1 VHAGKCIDRGVYTFS
16 CGCHQSIMRAR
27 TWYLDRG
34 FYPME
39 VGPRYM
45 YIQTDGGHADR
56 GSDGDWIGG
65 RIRGD
70 VRLVRI
76 YVHTMCAYPQWRY
89 EAAQVYIHRVALCA
103 VR

>member
-1 VHAGKCIDRGVYTFS
+1 
-16 CGCHQSIMRAR
+16 MRAR

-76 YVHTMCAYPQWRY
+76 RHVPTVAIRSGSSLHTQSS
-89 EAAQVYIHRVALCA
+89 A
-103 VR
+103 VRGQVDT